1 METEDFKEKSR
12 KTKFE
17 RYGNENWLNP
27 EKMKETMKE
36 RYGVENCM
44 QNHNIF
50 KKTKKRF
57 YYKNITFDSIP
68 EICYYIWLD
77 DNNIEFEYQPDID
90 FTFEYDGLRHYNPDF
105 KVGDDIVEIKGLHFF
120 ENKDPNGKMINPYGR
135 KDKPEKV
142 KFRDGLFEAKHQCML
157 KNGVKIITDYS
168 IYIEY
173 VKNKYGKDYLK
184 KIRKNKNN

>member
-1 METEDFKEKSR
+1 
-12 KTKFE
+12 
-17 RYGNENWLNP
+17 
-27 EKMKETMKE
+27 
-36 RYGVENCM
+36 
-44 QNHNIF
+44 
-50 KKTKKRF
+50 
-57 YYKNITFDSIP
+57 
-68 EICYYIWLD
+68 
-77 DNNIEFEYQPDID
+77 
-90 FTFEYDGLRHYNPDF
+90 
-105 KVGDDIVEIKGLHFF
+105 
-120 ENKDPNGKMINPYGR
+120 MINPYGR